1 MKRQSM
7 QLRRRC
13 SVIETNQVLDLLVSK
28 KEPQL
33 GEQTLKKWSAEGAT
47 VIPRT
52 YPSCASVSDLR
63 HLRLGMSHMRTCWVG
78 GGGRFEEDEW
88 VGRRGS

>member
-33 GEQTLKKWSAEGAT
+33 GE
-47 VIPRT
+47 
-52 YPSCASVSDLR
+52 
-63 HLRLGMSHMRTCWVG
+63 
-78 GGGRFEEDEW
+78 
-88 VGRRGS
+88 